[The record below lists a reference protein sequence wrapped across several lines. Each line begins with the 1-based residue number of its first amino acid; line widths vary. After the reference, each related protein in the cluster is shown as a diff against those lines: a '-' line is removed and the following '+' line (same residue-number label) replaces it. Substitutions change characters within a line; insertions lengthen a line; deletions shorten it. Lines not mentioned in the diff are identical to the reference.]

1 MLSQTLLLSF
11 KERSKEECGKLRFA
25 GEGEGDGY
33 GKEWG
38 NSMERGFQR
47 AKAAIEGLFWDWC
60 VVEEFAEKG
69 TDWGECLHEKEAGG
83 EGFPCRLVE
92 KVAAG
97 GADGLLATAER
108 EAMLLYPT
116 DREIPAG
123 SDVRITLGSG
133 EERLYT
139 AAGESSGFRTHK
151 ECGMR
156 RKGRI

>member
-1 MLSQTLLLSF
+1 
-11 KERSKEECGKLRFA
+11 
-25 GEGEGDGY
+25 
-33 GKEWG
+33 
-38 NSMERGFQR
+38 MERGFQR

-60 VVEEFAEKG
+60 VVEEFTEKG
-69 TDWGECLHEKEAGG
+69 AGG

-123 SDVRITLGSG
+123 RDVRITLGSG

>member
-1 MLSQTLLLSF
+1 
-11 KERSKEECGKLRFA
+11 
-25 GEGEGDGY
+25 
-33 GKEWG
+33 
-38 NSMERGFQR
+38 MERGFQR
-47 AKAAIEGLFWDWC
+47 AKAAI
-60 VVEEFAEKG
+60 
-69 TDWGECLHEKEAGG
+69 

-97 GADGLLATAER
+97 GADGLLAAAER